1 MSKISS
7 LKKFWHGLDHPPTCL
22 DNVFKYTVFFF
33 DVTPKSNSLC
43 PQPAPAEWLMSN
55 VVGKTWHL
63 RQAAASHVLTS
74 APVMIICCCLLS
86 QFICHISSIQSK
98 VQIIK
103 WIKKYKWP
111 SVWFK
116 HQKILF
122 LMLYRDLPWWMW
134 EQYMLGL
141 IKSQHYKIT
150 IIMTTTEAG
159 IQLHN
164 NIE

>member
-1 MSKISS
+1 MTVYSPFRLKPLSS
-7 LKKFWHGLDHPPTCL
+7 WLSVIMFYPGQNP
-22 DNVFKYTVFFF
+22 
-33 DVTPKSNSLC
+33 VTRELCKSNSLC

-63 RQAAASHVLTS
+63 RQAAASHVLTP
-74 APVMIICCCLLS
+74 APVLIICCCLLS

-122 LMLYRDLPWWMW
+122 LMLYRDLPWCENSTCWDW
-134 EQYMLGL
+134 SNLNI
-141 IKSQHYKIT
+141 IKLQ
-150 IIMTTTEAG
+150 
-159 IQLHN
+159 
-164 NIE
+164 